1 MEEIKKI
8 KNTLTKNK
16 EAYGYKYVELA
27 EINKYCLEND
37 ITYYQEVET
46 NELNHEDYIVTF
58 ITRNGETTKHKG
70 CKIVEARLNGINNPV
85 QAYGSSLTYCRR
97 YSLLLSLGL
106 ATDDDDAQELS
117 MPAINS
123 IEEAKA
129 YRLTWGKYAGK
140 TLGEIDESYL
150 QWLIGNT
157 KDENIK
163 TACDFIINHTTKE
176 DIDLLGL
183 FEELLA
189 DTDTDRE
196 VLYEHYGVKSNKELT
211 HEQLLDAISI
221 MKKKESKK

>member
-1 MEEIKKI
+1 M
-8 KNTLTKNK
+8 KNIVNKNQ
-16 EAYGYKYVELA
+16 EGYGYKYTDIA
-27 EINKYCLEND
+27 EIHRYLEQNNMS
-37 ITYYQEVET
+37 YYQYIERID
-46 NELNHEDYIVTF
+46 NDDYIMTVK
-58 ITRNGETTKHKG
+58 IINGEEKPAIRGSRVVNAT
-70 CKIVEARLNGINNPV
+70 LQGIKNPA
-85 QAYGSSLTYCRR
+85 QEQGSALTYARR
-97 YSLLLSLGL
+97 YSLLMAFGL
-106 ATDDDDAQELS
+106 ATDDDDAQSLS

-150 QWLIGNT
+150 QWLMGNT

-196 VLYEHYGVKSNKELT
+196 ALYEHYGVKSNKELT
-211 HEQLLDAISI
+211 HEQLLDAVSI
-221 MKKKESKK
+221 MKKKESK